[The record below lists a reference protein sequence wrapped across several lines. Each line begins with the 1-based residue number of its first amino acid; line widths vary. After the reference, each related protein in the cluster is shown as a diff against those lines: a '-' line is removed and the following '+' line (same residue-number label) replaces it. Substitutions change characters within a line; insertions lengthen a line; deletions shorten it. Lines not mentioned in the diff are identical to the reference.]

1 LSRDQIYDN
10 FALVTQTLG
19 GAALNANAP
28 DVDLRDSV
36 CDCLALLGNAAL
48 IAAYIPEGVT
58 LRIAAPRSG
67 IRPEQLAEIE
77 EHLKTYSQGDPSF
90 FFVVGDLEVLGCWIR
105 EKVFKKNGATVNEQ
119 IAVTGYS
126 ALCFR
131 GIPSPDNQQFFISL
145 HSLSTA
151 ALLHRFVQSH
161 TRLFRPFSPRVSEDY
176 WNQGSHPNGMKGSLI
191 LPWRT
196 GVLRTVTLAYDLRKS
211 TFCMENA
218 DQLDSYATWVDQL
231 VQILMGLGH
240 HFGGVFDK
248 FTGDGGLVHFVEEQC
263 RRVIGLSSLDAAVET
278 AIAMQDATTRHLEHL
293 RKFLFLNSRRLGACI
308 GVGVGDTR
316 WSLDHRHN
324 PIIVGRGVVHACR
337 LMNDADA
344 GTIRLTNLAYQGLSS
359 PHQKLFTEEQ
369 FESKEHPA
377 AMEVTAW
384 LMVLTNR
391 PEVASRSS
399 SVVDKV
405 CQTVYER
412 DGEAQEQRVAR

>member
-1 LSRDQIYDN
+1 MDRERIYAD

-19 GAALNANAP
+19 GAALNTSTP
-28 DVDLRDSV
+28 DADLRDSL

-48 IAAYIPEGVT
+48 IARFLPEDVT
-58 LRIAAPRSG
+58 LRIAAPRSRITTEELMGVEG
-67 IRPEQLAEIE
+67 I
-77 EHLKTYSQGDPSF
+77 LKVHPQANPSF
-90 FFVVGDLEVLGCWIR
+90 HFTVDGLEVLGCWIR
-105 EKVFKKNGATVNEQ
+105 EKVSHNHGALAVDTIV
-119 IAVTGYS
+119 VTGYS

-131 GIPSPDNQQFFISL
+131 GVPSIADRQFFISL

-151 ALLHRFVQSH
+151 ALLHRFAQSH
-161 TRLFRPFSPRVSEDY
+161 TRLFRPFSSRVSEDY
-176 WNQGSHPNGMKGSLI
+176 WNQGSEPDGAAGTLSI
-191 LPWRT
+191 AWRP
-196 GVLRTVTLAYDLRKS
+196 GLVRTVTLAYDLRKS

-218 DQLDSYATWVDQL
+218 DQLDRYAKWVDQL

-248 FTGDGGLVHFVEEQC
+248 FTGDGGLVHFVEEQS
-263 RRVIGLSSLDAAVET
+263 RRVAGLCALDAAVET
-278 AIAMQDATTRHLEHL
+278 AIAMHDATTRHLEHL

-308 GVGVGDTR
+308 GIGVGDTR

-344 GTIRLTNLAYQGLSS
+344 GTIRLTNLAYQGLST
-359 PHQKLFTEEQ
+359 PHQKLFTEEG

-377 AMEVTAW
+377 TMEVTAW
-384 LMVLTNR
+384 LMVLTNK

-399 SVVDKV
+399 AVVEKICDR
-405 CQTVYER
+405 VYQNH
-412 DGEAQEQRVAR
+412 QEGTPLPPT